1 MAQRPQQPPHAVR
14 PWYKEPWPWI
24 LMAGP
29 MLAMV
34 GCGITI
40 WLASTHADVP
50 VRDATRHGLVVAKA
64 DVGSATEQGSHP

>member
-1 MAQRPQQPPHAVR
+1 MTPHPVR

-24 LMAGP
+24 LMSGP
-29 MLAMV
+29 LIAMI

-50 VRDATRHGLVVAKA
+50 VTDASRHGLVTEK
-64 DVGSATEQGSHP
+64 VGSGRTETPAARRP